1 MGYFKNIYFDNYRNF
16 EKLSL
21 NFGNNSN
28 VLFGINGSGKTN
40 ILEGISLFD
49 KGRGF
54 RKDKI
59 INLINFNNNLK
70 NFNIKSNFQNQDLE
84 FNINIFNSEK
94 NLKKLLINDS
104 NDRDSAKHFESI
116 FSIIYFLP
124 EMERLFLASPS
135 FRRNFLDRL
144 IFNFDKKYNLIVNNY
159 KKSIYERQLLLKNS
173 KYDEAWADELEKNIV
188 QFGSVIYNKRV
199 KHIDILNKTLQ
210 KLNLI
215 KDFSHHFFLKID
227 DNLLSDH
234 NDIQNNNHLYITLLK
249 QSRKKDLFTGGC
261 SIGPHRSDL
270 LGFSLDN
277 QMSINQFSTGQQKTA
292 ILLIII
298 AQCKYLK
305 EALNLNPIILLDEAC
320 SHLDD
325 FNKELLLYLIDEL
338 EAQIFMTGTEK
349 KFFSFLSTKAKY
361 YNIT

>member
-144 IFNFDKKYNLIVNNY
+144 IFTFNKKYNLVINNY
-159 KKSIYERQLLLKNS
+159 KKAINERNLLLKKNN
-173 KYDEAWADELEKNIV
+173 YDENWISSIEYNIV
-188 QFGSVIYNKRV
+188 KFGCDIYKQRINHTNIINKIIKQINR
-199 KHIDILNKTLQ
+199 KN
-210 KLNLI
+210 NFS
-215 KDFSHHFFLKID
+215 KDFVLQIR
-227 DNLLSDH
+227 DNLLEEFSTIYEDEEKYL
-234 NDIQNNNHLYITLLK
+234 NELK
-249 QSRKKDLFTGGC
+249 NRRKYDFLSGGS
-261 SIGPHRSDL
+261 SIGPHRSDFFGINNENNFNL
-270 LGFSLDN
+270 N
-277 QMSINQFSTGQQKTA
+277 QLSTGQQKT
-292 ILLIII
+292 IVLLIIL
-298 AQCKYLK
+298 AQSKYLI
-305 EALNLNPIILLDEAC
+305 ETLNLQPIILLDEIC
-320 SHLDD
+320 SHLDKA
-325 FNKELLLYLIDEL
+325 NREILLYLINEINV
-338 EAQIFMTGTEK
+338 QVFMTGTDK
-349 KFFSFLSTKAKY
+349 KYFSFLSTNTNY
-361 YNIT
+361 CYIN